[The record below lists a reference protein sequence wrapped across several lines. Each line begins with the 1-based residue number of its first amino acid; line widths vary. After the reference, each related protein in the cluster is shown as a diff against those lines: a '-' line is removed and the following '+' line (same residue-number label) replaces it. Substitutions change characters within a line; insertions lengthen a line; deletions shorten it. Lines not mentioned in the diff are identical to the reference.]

1 MLGVSVLSVFGLGC
15 AGLLSAVCRSGSFSL
30 MLVFWSGSLSLLAL
44 LSGARVVFASVV
56 GLGLG
61 EGLGEGLCVGFGVV
75 SVKHIY
81 QQYKTMLNLLI

>member
-1 MLGVSVLSVFGLGC
+1 MPGVSVLSVFGLGC

-44 LSGARVVFASVV
+44 LSGARVVFAGVV
-56 GLGLG
+56 GL
-61 EGLGEGLCVGFGVV
+61 GLGEGLCVGFGVV

-81 QQYKTMLNLLI
+81 QQYKTMLSLSI